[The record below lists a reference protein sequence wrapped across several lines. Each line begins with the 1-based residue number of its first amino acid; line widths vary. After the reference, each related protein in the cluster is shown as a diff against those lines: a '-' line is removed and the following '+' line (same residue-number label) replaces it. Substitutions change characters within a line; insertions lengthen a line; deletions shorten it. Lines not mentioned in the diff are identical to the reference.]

1 MVCSN
6 CRPISILP
14 IFSKLIEKTMHK
26 RVLSDHIPLQVDS
39 LVMDIKIRKKYITL
53 KHLISFLM
61 DDTMRKLTISRA
73 KGYVE
78 VVKLVFLLFCMFPM
92 CKAE

>member
-1 MVCSN
+1 
-6 CRPISILP
+6 
-14 IFSKLIEKTMHK
+14 MH
-26 RVLSDHIPLQVDS
+26 DS
-39 LVMDIKIRKKYITL
+39 
-53 KHLISFLM
+53 
-61 DDTMRKLTISRA
+61 MRKLTISRA